1 MLSQHIAP
9 VIAYDKLGRRC
20 RTVQGEC
27 ERDTCPTQ
35 ARALES
41 CPASAAQAVTHVY
54 LYALTQQYGDALD
67 TARVASHCRSE
78 QLGRRIGEFA
88 EYQSQAIGGH
98 GSRDRQGGEPCA
110 CRMSEDSRG
119 VRERAHADQKP

>member
-20 RTVQGEC
+20 RAVQDQC
-27 ERDTCPTQ
+27 QRDTRLTQ

-41 CPASAAQAVTHVY
+41 SPASTAQAVTHAD
-54 LYALTQQYGDALD
+54 LYALTQQHGDALD
-67 TARVASHCRSE
+67 TARVANHCRSE

-88 EYQSQAIGGH
+88 EHQSQAI
-98 GSRDRQGGEPCA
+98 
-110 CRMSEDSRG
+110 SE
-119 VRERAHADQKP
+119 H